1 HTAEVGGKE
10 LHELSV
16 AEGINVAQDVVHAA
30 MTSAP
35 VPITAGPHEVIFTW
49 KERTAREQNS
59 WEPGLRAS
67 LEAHN
72 PSGMPRLED
81 GVVEGPINIT
91 GVSET
96 PSRAKLFVCRPASE
110 AEEPACAREIL
121 TKLNRRAFR
130 RPVTENDIAESLAFY
145 EQARAAGGDF

>member
-1 HTAEVGGKE
+1 MFSAEVGGAE

-16 AEGINVAQDVVHAA
+16 AEGINIAQERVNEA
-30 MTSAP
+30 MTSP
-35 VPITAGPHEVIFTW
+35 PIPITAGPHEVAFTW
-49 KERTAREQNS
+49 RERAAREQNA

-81 GVVEGPINIT
+81 GVIEGPYNVT

-96 PSRAKLFVCRPASE
+96 PTRDRIFVCEPASA
-110 AEEPACAREIL
+110 AEEPACA
-121 TKLNRRAFR
+121 
-130 RPVTENDIAESLAFY
+130 
-145 EQARAAGGDF
+145 EQIGVRS